1 MLYLET
7 RSMIS
12 IKGFTLI
19 ELMIVVAIIS
29 ILAAI
34 AIPAYQNYTTRAQ
47 VSEAL
52 NMASAFKSEL
62 MAKYGESGAC
72 PTSPVDLGLN
82 SSGTVNTKY
91 VQSISINTTY
101 SGAICAF
108 DFTFNNSGMNAGVAG
123 KTLTFAMM
131 NYAGN
136 GSARWECASSQISQ
150 MYLPSIC
157 KGA

>member
-19 ELMIVVAIIS
+19 ELMIVVATIG

-34 AIPAYQNYTTRAQ
+34 AIPAYQNYATRAQ

-72 PTSPVDLGLN
+72 PTSPVDLGLD
-82 SSGTVNTKY
+82 SSGT
-91 VQSISINTTY
+91 
-101 SGAICAF
+101 
-108 DFTFNNSGMNAGVAG
+108 
-123 KTLTFAMM
+123 
-131 NYAGN
+131 
-136 GSARWECASSQISQ
+136 
-150 MYLPSIC
+150 
-157 KGA
+157 

>member
-19 ELMIVVAIIS
+19 ELMIVVAIIG

-34 AIPAYQNYTTRAQ
+34 AIPAYQNYTTRTQ

-52 NMASAFKSEL
+52 NMASAIKSEL
-62 MAKYGESGAC
+62 LATYGSSGTC
-72 PTSPVDLGLN
+72 PTSPVDLGLD

-91 VQSISINTTY
+91 VQSVSINTAY

-108 DFTFNNSGMNAGVAG
+108 DFTFKTLGMNGGVAG

-150 MYLPSIC
+150 MYLPSVC
-157 KGA
+157 KGV